1 MILDEMLEKLR
12 MIGMQYSSVYNPLIS

>member
-12 MIGMQYSSVYNPLIS
+12 IIGIQYTSVCNPLIS